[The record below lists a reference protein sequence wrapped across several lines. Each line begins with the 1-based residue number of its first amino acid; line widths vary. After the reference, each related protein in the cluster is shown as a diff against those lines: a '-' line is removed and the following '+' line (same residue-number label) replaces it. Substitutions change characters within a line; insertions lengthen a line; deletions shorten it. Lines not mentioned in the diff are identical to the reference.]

1 MKRIHYLLIFC
12 ILMDY
17 AISNPLTA
25 QISGQEKSSASIP
38 GYACEEEWIEVLF
51 DRHSRVRMRN
61 NSLIDLE
68 TNALEGVTPI
78 LGVLSWHQW
87 HRMTDLPEPL
97 LDQWETNGEQ
107 RTGEDLYNLNNIF
120 RLKIPRG
127 TDIWSLAAA
136 LESLPGIYLAR
147 PVPKPMPLPA
157 LPPGSYQ
164 SQQGYLNAASNNP
177 SGVNALYAWTQTG
190 GTGAGVIVCDL
201 EYSWNYNH
209 ADLTQAPGSQINPN
223 AISDPFNDNNHG
235 TAVIGELVSDNNGW
249 GTTGICYGATLKT
262 CGTYW
267 TSGIGWDIP
276 GAITYA
282 IAAFSAGDI
291 ILLEQQWEY
300 TSGTQNFIPIE
311 WWTDYSPN
319 QQSYNGVYAA
329 IVTAIANGIHV
340 VEAGGN
346 GNVNTQNLQWYGN
359 SGAIIVGAGGAS
371 TTNNLQRLSFS
382 SYGPRFDLQGWGENV
397 FTTGY
402 GTYYSSEGPNYYYR
416 SDFSGTS
423 SASPIVAG
431 ALACAL
437 GYYNA
442 NISTVPP
449 TPSFMRS
456 HLATYGTSQVS
467 GPSGNIGPRPD
478 IQAAIIN
485 FPPPQTYYDWG
496 DAPDLP
502 YPTLSSNNGAYH
514 LMDGITYLG
523 YSVDAENNGQPNATA
538 SGDDN
543 DGNNDDDGVIFTSQL
558 IPGQTASVQ
567 VTASVAGWLNAWIDF
582 NGLNAWADQ
591 GEFIFQNIQLNA
603 GVNNLTFPVPPVAVP
618 GQTFARF
625 RFNTSGGILFYGNG
639 GPGEVEDYQVLISGS
654 GQDAYDWGDAPDG
667 PYPTL
672 NSSNGA
678 RHLIVPGIIMGVS
691 IDSEPD
697 GQPDP
702 MSLGDDSDLMFPPPN
717 DDEDGVV
724 FQGPLIPGQPAN
736 INVTVSVQ
744 GFLNVWFDFNHNGS
758 WLDPGEHIFPDIL
771 IPAGANPL
779 VMLIPPAALT
789 GQTYARFRFSTVQG
803 LSFTGNAPDGE
814 VEDYAVNIEL
824 QPEEFDWGDAPDGP
838 YPTLG
843 INNGARHKIVPG
855 FMLGASIDPEPDGQP
870 DPMALGDD
878 NDILYPPP
886 NDDED
891 GVVFTSSLISGQIAT
906 LNVTASVNGLLN
918 AWIDFNMN
926 GNWIDPGEQIFTDL
940 MLVPGVN
947 QLSFPVPAA
956 LAAGQT
962 FARFRFSSLAGL
974 SFTGMAPD
982 GEVEDYAVNIELQP
996 EEFDWGDAPDG
1007 PYPTLGIN
1015 NGARHKIVPGFM
1027 LGASIDPEPDGQPDP
1042 MALGDD
1048 NDILYPPPN
1057 YDEDG
1062 VTFNWPLR
1070 IGSPGK
1076 ITVTVNGGG
1085 LINAWIDFNRNGN
1098 WDQAGEHILVD
1109 FYLVPGTHE
1118 LGFIVPA
1125 WAIVGH
1131 SFARFRLSN
1140 QPGLSYTGPA
1150 DDGEVE
1156 DYMVMIEENPELK
1169 WKQHPDAGR
1178 SGLHAHDYINNSG
1191 ITESIILADDW
1202 LCNGGRVTGIRWW
1215 GNYEL
1220 NAALQEKR
1228 GAGISHFH
1236 LSIHADDPSGTC
1248 RPADPEIQG
1257 FDVPFSSVTEQFTGM
1272 QSADGSPVYLYEYIL
1287 PQAFMQEAGNR
1298 YWLDIRAIAT
1308 DPANPAIWRWQESM
1322 RSMIPILCGAAS
1334 KTLPAPAT
1342 WSNITWTGPQGWLYT
1357 DLAFEIIN
1365 LPDKTLNLKFY
1376 LEGLYNGSGTMNK
1389 AQDVSG
1395 DRFGSDTAD
1404 VVTLEFHDAS
1414 GYQSTVY
1421 TVSQLAVNTGGQASV
1436 SSIPYWLNGN
1446 YYITIR
1452 HRNSIE
1458 TTSSGPVSFTGNNI
1472 SYDFSTAAS
1481 QAYGNN
1487 LKNTGGFFVIF
1498 GGDVNQDGSVDTADM
1513 TPVDND
1519 ASAFATGYL
1528 ATDVNGDGTVD
1539 TGDMTIIDN
1548 NAAGFVSSIT
1558 P

>member
-127 TDIWSLAAA
+127 TDIWSLAAG

-157 LPPGSYQ
+157 MPPGSYQ

-190 GTGAGVIVCDL
+190 GTGTGVTVCDL

-249 GTTGICYGATLKT
+249 GTTGICYGATLMT

-267 TSGIGWDIP
+267 TSGIGWDVP
-276 GAITYA
+276 GAIAYA
-282 IAAFSAGDI
+282 IAALSAGDI

-359 SGAIIVGAGGAS
+359 SGAIIVGAGGA
-371 TTNNLQRLSFS
+371 TTSNNLQRLSFS

-442 NISTVPP
+442 NISTIPP
-449 TPSFMRS
+449 TPSYMRS

-582 NGLNAWADQ
+582 NGLNVWADQ

-654 GQDAYDWGDAPDG
+654 GQDAY
-667 PYPTL
+667 
-672 NSSNGA
+672 
-678 RHLIVPGIIMGVS
+678 
-691 IDSEPD
+691 
-697 GQPDP
+697 
-702 MSLGDDSDLMFPPPN
+702 
-717 DDEDGVV
+717 
-724 FQGPLIPGQPAN
+724 
-736 INVTVSVQ
+736 
-744 GFLNVWFDFNHNGS
+744 
-758 WLDPGEHIFPDIL
+758 
-771 IPAGANPL
+771 
-779 VMLIPPAALT
+779 
-789 GQTYARFRFSTVQG
+789 
-803 LSFTGNAPDGE
+803 
-814 VEDYAVNIEL
+814 
-824 QPEEFDWGDAPDGP
+824 DWGDAPDGP

-1125 WAIVGH
+1125 WAIAGH

>member
-190 GTGAGVIVCDL
+190 GTGAGVTVCDL

-282 IAAFSAGDI
+282 IAALSAGDI

-582 NGLNAWADQ
+582 NGLNVWADQ

-724 FQGPLIPGQPAN
+724 F
-736 INVTVSVQ
+736 
-744 GFLNVWFDFNHNGS
+744 
-758 WLDPGEHIFPDIL
+758 
-771 IPAGANPL
+771 
-779 VMLIPPAALT
+779 
-789 GQTYARFRFSTVQG
+789 
-803 LSFTGNAPDGE
+803 
-814 VEDYAVNIEL
+814 
-824 QPEEFDWGDAPDGP
+824 
-838 YPTLG
+838 
-843 INNGARHKIVPG
+843 
-855 FMLGASIDPEPDGQP
+855 
-870 DPMALGDD
+870 
-878 NDILYPPP
+878 
-886 NDDED
+886 
-891 GVVFTSSLISGQIAT
+891 TSPLISGQIAT

-1042 MALGDD
+1042 QALGDD

-1125 WAIVGH
+1125 WAIAGH

-1487 LKNTGGFFVIF
+1487 LKNTGGVFVIF